1 MRIESKEKSRVGM
14 VLLAAIAMS
23 LVSSVASANMTV
35 YPMAASIGSGGKSAA
50 QLRVYSKSETTQY
63 VKAIVKRVIDPATPH
78 EREVS
83 GMSSGDDAIVISPAK
98 FALPAGGTRLVRVIP
113 LGVPQKEVLYRVYL
127 QPVAAPSDADADSAT
142 AGDVSGQVN
151 FSLVWAPLIR
161 VLPKTA
167 LPDLNVSHGSLT
179 NTGNVR
185 IGLLKV
191 GACQS
196 EGDESSCQWTK
207 FERSVYPDQQF
218 KLDGLHPAP
227 YVRIKYRVEGMSDVQ
242 QKVVPAHSINTM
254 SASSAN
260 TETQPGRTIVST
272 NQGD

>member
-1 MRIESKEKSRVGM
+1 MRMVTMRKIRQRA
-14 VLLAAIAMS
+14 VLLAAIAIS
-23 LVSSVASANMTV
+23 LASSVASANMTV
-35 YPMAASIGSGGKSAA
+35 YPMAASIGAGGGSAA

-63 VKAIVKRVIDPATPH
+63 VKAIAKRVIDPATPH

-83 GMSSGDDAIVISPAK
+83 SMSSGDDAIVISPAK

-127 QPVAAPSDADADSAT
+127 QPVAAPSDDESDAT
-142 AGDVSGQVN
+142 GNVSGEVN

-167 LPDLNVSHGSLT
+167 VANFKVSHGSLL

-185 IGLLKV
+185 LGLLEA
-191 GACQS
+191 GACRS
-196 EGDESSCQWTK
+196 ERDESSCEWTK

-227 YVRIKYRVEGMSDVQ
+227 YVRIKYRVEGKPGVQ
-242 QKVVPAHSINTM
+242 QKVVPAHSGNTT
-254 SASSAN
+254 SALGAN